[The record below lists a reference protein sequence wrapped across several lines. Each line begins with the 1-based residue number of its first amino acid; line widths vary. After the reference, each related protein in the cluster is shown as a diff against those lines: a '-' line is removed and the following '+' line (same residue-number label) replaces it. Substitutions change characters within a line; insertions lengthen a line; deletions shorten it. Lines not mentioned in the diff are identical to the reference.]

1 VNSDG
6 VTLSICPRVI
16 LASLKASRTVR
27 ALVVSMVVLPSA
39 RMVTLSVVGG
49 AGVMAGEA
57 QETMNNE
64 TMNNEKKRN
73 G

>member
-1 VNSDG
+1 M
-6 VTLSICPRVI
+6 
-16 LASLKASRTVR
+16 
-27 ALVVSMVVLPSA
+27 ALVTSVIVLPSVVIV
-39 RMVTLSVVGG
+39 MLSEVGG

>member
-1 VNSDG
+1 
-6 VTLSICPRVI
+6 
-16 LASLKASRTVR
+16 
-27 ALVVSMVVLPSA
+27 MVVLPSA

-64 TMNNEKKRN
+64 TMNNETMNNEKKRN